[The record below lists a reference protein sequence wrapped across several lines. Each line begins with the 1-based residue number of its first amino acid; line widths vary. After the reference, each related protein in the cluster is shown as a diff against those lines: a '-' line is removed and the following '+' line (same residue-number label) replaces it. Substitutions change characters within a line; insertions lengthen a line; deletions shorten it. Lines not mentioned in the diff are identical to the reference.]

1 MSKGQPMSVMVIGR
15 MQVEP
20 ANVAK
25 LWAERKADFEDTA
38 KRAEAAGALHHRWG
52 FGDGEVVIID
62 EWNDAESFQTF
73 FSSSPMVAD
82 LMQAAGVQGPPEFT
96 IVEAKQAPDEF

>member
-1 MSKGQPMSVMVIGR
+1 MSVIVIGR

-25 LWAERKADFEDTA
+25 LFSQRKADFEGIR
-38 KRAEAAGALHHRWG
+38 KEAEAAGAQHHRWG

-62 EWNDAESFQTF
+62 EWNDAASFHTF
-73 FSSSPMVAD
+73 FGSHTVIAD
-82 LMQAAGVQGPPEFT
+82 LMQEAGVQGPPEFT
-96 IVEAKQAPDEF
+96 ILEAEQAPDEF